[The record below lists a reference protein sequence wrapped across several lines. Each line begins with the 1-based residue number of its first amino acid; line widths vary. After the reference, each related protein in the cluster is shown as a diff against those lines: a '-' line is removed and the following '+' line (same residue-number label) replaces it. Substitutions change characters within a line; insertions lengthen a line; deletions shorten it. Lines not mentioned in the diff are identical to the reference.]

1 MISEFQYLNYTTD
14 EATLNMLVTYYLKFT
29 YETGDPRKRQCIIK
43 VNEITQSTEIDFN
56 NADQIIQAVT
66 FTFEGITKESG
77 KLYFYN
83 ITIDGVEKEV
93 KEAITPLFEFARF
106 ITPTKTVLFKY
117 NQEISSLKSNYIDVI
132 TPTLGGAYPF
142 VRRNGAQKY
151 RSFGLNGLIYCD
163 NSMPQSFA
171 AIERS
176 DTYGAQIAL
185 QRAYR
190 DDILNFLQDGQ
201 VKLFKSMQ
209 EGDMFVYISNVSLTP
224 DKVSGRALYSF
235 SCTATEVCDPQ
246 EGYEKYLGGFLI

>member
-14 EATLNMLVTYYLKFT
+14 EETLDMLVTYYVKFT
-29 YETGDPRKRQCIIK
+29 WETGDPRRRNCIIK
-43 VNEITQSTEIDFN
+43 VNEMSQEITIDFN
-56 NADQIIQAVT
+56 VDTILQDIT

-83 ITIDGVEKEV
+83 IIIDGVEKEV
-93 KEAITPLFEFARF
+93 KEAITPLFEFSRF
-106 ITPTKTVLFKY
+106 ITSERTILFKY
-117 NQEISSLKSNYIDVI
+117 NQEVSSLKSNYVDVI
-132 TPTLGGAYPF
+132 TPTLGNAYPF
-142 VRRNGAQKY
+142 IRRNGAQKY
-151 RSFGLNGLIYCD
+151 KSFGLNGLIYYD
-163 NSMPQSFA
+163 NNIPSSFA

-176 DTYGAQIAL
+176 DSYGAQVAL
-185 QRAYR
+185 QHRYR
-190 DDILNFLQDGQ
+190 KEILDFLQDGK

-246 EGYEKYLGGFLI
+246 EGYEKYLGGFLV